1 MNREISKISTMKTRQ
16 IRIVMMIATLIGGIV
31 ISSCNKIEET
41 IATITVVN
49 QFGSPVQ
56 GAEVRLFAVG
66 SVDNDFIGEIRF
78 DTTQVSN
85 GAGKVSFNFSEYYK
99 RGQAGFAVL
108 DIFATKGALEGRGI
122 IKIEEEE
129 TNEAVVTVE

>member
-1 MNREISKISTMKTRQ
+1 MNTRSV
-16 IRIVMMIATLIGGIV
+16 RFASLVVLFVAGLV
-31 ISSCNKIEET
+31 VSSCNKIEET

-56 GAEVRLFAVG
+56 GANVRLYAVG
-66 SVDNDFIGEIRF
+66 SVDNDFIGQIRF

-108 DIFATKGALEGRGI
+108 DIMATKGSLEGRGI
-122 IKIEEEE
+122 IKIKEEE
-129 TNEAVVTVE
+129 TNEASVILE

>member
-1 MNREISKISTMKTRQ
+1 MKVSLFRLSLVL
-16 IRIVMMIATLIGGIV
+16 IVLMAGLIV
-31 ISSCNKIEET
+31 SSCNKVEET
-41 IATITVVN
+41 IATITIVN
-49 QFGSPVQ
+49 SFGTPVQ

-78 DTTQVSN
+78 DTIQVTN
-85 GAGKVSFNFSEYYK
+85 GAGKVSWNFSEYYK

-129 TNEAVVTVE
+129 TNEATVELQ